1 MARIAVFVFALLG
14 VTFLLAFLGP
24 IGLLLGAAAV
34 TYYLWKNYG
43 SPSKR
48 S

>member
-1 MARIAVFVFALLG
+1 MARIAVFVFALLD
-14 VTFLLAFLGP
+14 VTFFPSFLGP
-24 IGLLLGAAAV
+24 IGLLLGVAAV
-34 TYYLWKNYG
+34 IYYVWKNYG